1 LGDRSLI
8 VGRSSVDDGN
18 TDDEGASGYDE
29 AAVKGEERGKADYKQ
44 RRWPLNLAG
53 TKAKQEWG
61 IRV

>member
-1 LGDRSLI
+1 
-8 VGRSSVDDGN
+8 VDDGN